1 MEGLL
6 GTGKTLIGVIA
17 MRGSWSLLQLIAEA
31 TAMAGSNTFE
41 TEFMSYKRS
50 GDAAGMAGMVAAAEE
65 AYRKSPT
72 FENANDLAVGRI
84 LSGSK
89 AEGIQVLRELEAS
102 K

>member
-1 MEGLL
+1 
-6 GTGKTLIGVIA
+6 
-17 MRGSWSLLQLIAEA
+17 
-31 TAMAGSNTFE
+31 MAGSNTFE

-50 GDAAGMAGMVAAAEE
+50 GDAAGMARMVAAAEE

-102 K
+102 KPGNAVVAANLGTALELSGADEEALQWIRESV